1 MTPNEPPTLLV
12 IYHSMTDGT
21 RQMVQACTSAAGL
34 EPGVRV
40 SMKLAADVGVQD
52 VLNANGY
59 VFATPEYL
67 GSMSGIMKDFFDRTY
82 YHVIDKVQGRP
93 YAIMICAG
101 SDGQG
106 AARQIERIVNGWR
119 LKAIAA
125 PVIINVAAQTSEKIL
140 ARKRLP
146 EEGLKPCSELGQL
159 FAAGISVGLF

>member
-21 RQMVQACTSAAGL
+21 RQMVQACTSAAGF

-67 GSMSGIMKDFFDRTY
+67 GSMSGIMKDFF
-82 YHVIDKVQGRP
+82 
-93 YAIMICAG
+93 
-101 SDGQG
+101 
-106 AARQIERIVNGWR
+106 
-119 LKAIAA
+119 
-125 PVIINVAAQTSEKIL
+125 
-140 ARKRLP
+140 
-146 EEGLKPCSELGQL
+146 
-159 FAAGISVGLF
+159 